1 MSQSPALISSQNET
15 SARPIL
21 EGLVVEH
28 EPITLLGRFFLI
40 ADAAL
45 SKAGVTLV
53 RTSLEA
59 AAQTQAANR
68 DSWALFPPML
78 DTRLSTIP
86 EEASYGLLGIDAAG
100 DVVCVQGGR
109 VYDAGERS
117 LADLVADQSF
127 IYGTAIPPAPDFP
140 YAEISAPSAR
150 IVRGRFV
157 YSGALWVHPDYR
169 GKGLAGILPRFS
181 RCYARAKWGT
191 EFTMGIINEQA
202 LVPKLLKA
210 YGYNRIE
217 PRLTI
222 RNFGPSSVDAVV
234 LLMDR
239 SELEEDLARF
249 VKASAPQING
259 TVGHGSTQY
268 EVRTASDG
276 NR

>member
-1 MSQSPALISSQNET
+1 MSGSPARLGSQERPT
-15 SARPIL
+15 RPIL
-21 EGLVVEH
+21 EDLIVEH

-45 SKAGVTLV
+45 SRAGVTLV
-53 RTSLEA
+53 RTSLESA
-59 AAQTQAANR
+59 AATQAANR

-78 DTRLSTIP
+78 DTRLSRIP
-86 EEASYGLLGIDAAG
+86 EESSYGLLGIDAAG

-109 VYDAGERS
+109 IYDAGERN
-117 LADLVADQSF
+117 LAKLVADQSF
-127 IYGTAIPPAPDFP
+127 IYGNEIPPAPGLP
-140 YAEISAPSAR
+140 WAEITAPSAE

-191 EFTMGIINEQA
+191 EFTVGIVNEQA
-202 LVPKLLKA
+202 LVPKLLQA

-222 RNFGPSSVDAVV
+222 RNFGPSSVDAVILV
-234 LLMDR
+234 MDR
-239 SELEEDLARF
+239 AELEADLARF
-249 VKASAPQING
+249 VETAASQIDG
-259 TVGHGSTQY
+259 TVDHGGAQY
-268 EVRTASDG
+268 EVRKARDG